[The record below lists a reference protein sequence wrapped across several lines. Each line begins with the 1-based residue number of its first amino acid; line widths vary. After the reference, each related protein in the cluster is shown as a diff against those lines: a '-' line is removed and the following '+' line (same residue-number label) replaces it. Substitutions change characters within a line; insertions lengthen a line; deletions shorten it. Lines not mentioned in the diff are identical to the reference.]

1 MGGYGS
7 GRWNGYPKKYT
18 VEQSRTIDIAHLHKT
33 GWLERDTLKQ
43 HVIGSGNLSWFNT
56 RTNEKTANIDIRID
70 TSGDNPHMRLLYI
83 TKRDGQVIAN
93 TDEMVRISYTPLHY
107 GSKRVWFHCPTCGTR
122 TRTLHQPP
130 DSIRFLCRACHDL
143 TYASAQTAH
152 KDDRGKYAALS
163 MLLVMEGKVEDT
175 LAELRRTRGN
185 SKARR
190 RLSAKLDAIYQDF
203 ETTITQAQTTRQVAL
218 TDFDELWKES
228 G

>member
-1 MGGYGS
+1 MGGYFS
-7 GRWNGYPKKYT
+7 TRWNQHRKKYT

-43 HVIGSGNLSWFNT
+43 RGIGSGNLSWFNT

-70 TSGDNPHMRLLYI
+70 TTSDNPHMRLIYT

-107 GSKRVWFHCPTCGTR
+107 GSKRVWLHCPSCGAR
-122 TRTLHQPP
+122 TRTLHNPP
-130 DSIRFLCRACHDL
+130 DAIRFLCRDCHNL

-190 RLSAKLDAIYQDF
+190 RLQAKLDEMYQGFDTVLTRA
-203 ETTITQAQTTRQVAL
+203 EATRQVTLA
-218 TDFDELWKES
+218 DFDKLWNEA